1 METKR
6 AILAIERIMT
16 NAPQN
21 ASRIIERLEN
31 EYGIIAE
38 RKSAYDS
45 VAVLTEFMMIEKIEK
60 DISYSRKENK
70 NEID

>member
-6 AILAIERIMT
+6 AILAIERILT

-38 RKSAYDS
+38 RKSVYDS
-45 VAVLTEFMMIEKIEK
+45 SYMKKITVPK
-60 DISYSRKENK
+60 AIKIVKAGGK
-70 NEID
+70 NDR

>member
-38 RKSAYDS
+38 RKSVYDS
-45 VAVLTEFMMIEKIEK
+45 VAVLTEFMMIEKNGK
-60 DISYSRKENK
+60 GYFVQRKGEQ
-70 NEID
+70 E

>member
-6 AILAIERIMT
+6 AILAIERTMT

-38 RKSAYDS
+38 RKSVYDS
-45 VAVLTEFMMIEKIEK
+45 VAVLTEFIE
-60 DISYSRKENK
+60 
-70 NEID
+70 

>member
-6 AILAIERIMT
+6 AILAIERILT

-38 RKSAYDS
+38 RKSVYDS
-45 VAVLTEFMMIEKIEK
+45 VAALTEFMMIEKN
-60 DISYSRKENK
+60 RKGYFVQRKGEQ
-70 NEID
+70 E